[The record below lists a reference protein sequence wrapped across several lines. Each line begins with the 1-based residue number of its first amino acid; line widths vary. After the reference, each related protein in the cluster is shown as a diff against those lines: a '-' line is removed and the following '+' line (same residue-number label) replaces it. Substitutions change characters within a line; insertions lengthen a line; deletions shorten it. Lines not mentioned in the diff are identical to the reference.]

1 VRRKREQSHSRSG
14 TGRRAEAL
22 AKRVQGLKREFFE
35 SDQAAIAELLQ
46 ASIGNGERYHSGDG
60 KRTSPHYPKSGAQPE
75 YLQKQLGRTT
85 RIGRGKTRTGR
96 DARPASQNGG
106 LTWVDMIAG
115 VLKRHRGLSLREL
128 ITALDR
134 EFGWKYTEL
143 QRPAALGCPL

>member
-1 VRRKREQSHSRSG
+1 MRRKRERSHSRSG

-85 RIGRGKTRTGR
+85 RIGRGKTKSRR

-106 LTWVDMIAG
+106 LLG
-115 VLKRHRGLSLREL
+115 RHDSRRSQASSR
-128 ITALDR
+128 
-134 EFGWKYTEL
+134 TEL
-143 QRPAALGCPL
+143 FAN